1 MLVLDES
8 ESRHAAQVIRL
19 RAGEGATVLDG
30 RGGEWACTAV
40 EVNRREVRLR
50 VDKTVRHEP
59 PAVRLRLV
67 QAITKGKS
75 FELVLQKAVEL
86 GVTEIQP
93 LISERVVARPD
104 PGEFEGKVERLDV
117 VEELEASIEGVF
129 PPGAGFDSHVE
140 RHFEHYLPTLL
151 MQRGHLREIFTNLFQ
166 NAREAVAEVGDSG
179 HIKVVARQDPD
190 DAVVV
195 VVEDNGPGIPS
206 DKLEQVFE
214 AYYTTRAKGTGLG
227 LAIARNNIELYGGS
241 VKAESELGKGARFIL
256 RFPPRTVLK

>member
-1 MLVLDES
+1 MRRFFQPAGPDPDGMLVLDES

-104 PGEFEGKVERLDV
+104 PGEFEGKVERWRQMAVEAIKQCGSPWLPV
-117 VEELEASIEGVF
+117 VHPPGSLPECLRGGDRQLVAALHPHARHPSEVLRRNAAAEGSGPEEVSVWIGPEGDFTTAELEQLVNAGVQ
-129 PPGAGFDSHVE
+129 PITLG
-140 RHFEHYLPTLL
+140 PT
-151 MQRGHLREIFTNLFQ
+151 
-166 NAREAVAEVGDSG
+166 
-179 HIKVVARQDPD
+179 
-190 DAVVV
+190 
-195 VVEDNGPGIPS
+195 
-206 DKLEQVFE
+206 
-214 AYYTTRAKGTGLG
+214 
-227 LAIARNNIELYGGS
+227 
-241 VKAESELGKGARFIL
+241 IL
-256 RFPPRTVLK
+256 RSETAALCALSIVRHELTRPE